1 MVKILMI
8 LSAIVINCIAGATAG
23 MVLDVSPEMC
33 AIGANVV
40 AGAVSVMPKMT
51 GSAMEGVLVDIW
63 LGEVVTKLRGMLAGT
78 WLQGIPDMSTIVTEK
93 DAIHL
98 VETGVDPD
106 VLINNTTYPIETQEM
121 EDGDI
126 VMKLDKFQ
134 TKATEVTDD
143 ELYALSYD
151 KMTRVKEAHGD
162 AINDAK
168 FAKAAHS
175 MCASTDTATTP
186 VLATSGENDGT
197 GRKRMTTKDVLA
209 MKAALDKLKVP
220 AEGRRLVLCP
230 DHVNDLLG
238 ADESFV
244 RQYNIDT
251 VNGKIGRLYGFDIY
265 EFGNNPVYTSAG
277 EKKAVGATAE
287 AGEYQCSFAFL
298 EKRVFMA
305 TGSTKMYY
313 KEAATD
319 PQNQRNMINFR
330 HYFLAMPKK
339 MDAGVV
345 MRSAAV

>member
-1 MVKILMI
+1 MI
-8 LSAIVINCIAGATAG
+8 MFALLFNSVVGATAG
-23 MVLDVSPEMC
+23 VILDVSPEVG
-33 AIGANVV
+33 AVGANLL
-40 AGAVSVMPKMT
+40 AGAVSLMPKPE
-51 GSAMEGVLVDIW
+51 SCAMEGVLVDIW
-63 LGEVVTKLRGMLAGT
+63 LGEVVSKLRGMLAGT
-78 WLQGIPDMSTIVTEK
+78 WLSGIPDVSTIVTNK

-98 VETGVDPD
+98 NEAGIEPD
-106 VLINNTTYPIETQEM
+106 VLINNSTYPIETQKM

-134 TKATEVTDD
+134 SKATSVTDD

-151 KMTRVKEAHGD
+151 KMTRVKEAHGE

-168 FAKAAHS
+168 FAKAAHA
-175 MCASTDTATTP
+175 MCATSNTATTP
-186 VLATSGENDGT
+186 VLTTSGEDDGT

-209 MKAALDKLKVP
+209 MKAALDKLGVP
-220 AEGRRLVLCP
+220 SEGRRLVLCP

-251 VNGKIGRLYGFDIY
+251 VNGKIARLYGFDMY
-265 EFGNNPVYTSAG
+265 EFGNTPVYTTQG
-277 EKKAVGATAE
+277 EKKAVGATASD
-287 AGEYQCSFAFL
+287 GEYQCSFAFY

-319 PQNQRNMINFR
+319 PLYQQNLINFR

-345 MRSAAV
+345 IRSVSA

>member
-1 MVKILMI
+1 MI
-8 LSAIVINCIAGATAG
+8 LTGLLINSVVGATAG
-23 MVLDVSPEMC
+23 VMLGVSPEMC
-33 AIGANVV
+33 ALGANVV
-40 AGAVSVMPKMT
+40 AGAVSVMPKAA
-51 GSAMEGVLVDIW
+51 GCAMEGVLVDIW
-63 LGEVVTKLRGMLAGT
+63 LGEIVTKLRGMLAGT

-106 VLINNTTYPIETQEM
+106 VLINNTTYPIETQKM

-126 VMKLDKFQ
+126 VLKLDKFQ

-175 MCASTDTATTP
+175 MCAGSNSATTP
-186 VLATSGENDGT
+186 VLATSGDDDGT
-197 GRKRMTTKDVLA
+197 GRKRMTIKDVLA
-209 MKAALDKLKVP
+209 MKAALDKLGVP
-220 AEGRRLVLCP
+220 AEGRRMVLCP

-238 ADESFV
+238 SDESFV

-251 VNGKIGRLYGFDIY
+251 VNGRIARLYGFDIY

-277 EKKAVGATAE
+277 EKKAVGATAD
-287 AGEYQCSFAFL
+287 AGEYQCSFAFY
-298 EKRVFMA
+298 EKRVFVA